1 MGRVSRCITQQHVH
15 LHVAFSP
22 LSFVLFPLLRLNR
35 YLSKRREKIRE
46 RERECVNLK
55 VSEYLRTIVDTLC
68 APPSPPAE
76 TLKRLIN

>member
-46 RERECVNLK
+46 RERVCESK
-55 VSEYLRTIVDTLC
+55 SIGVSTYYRRYTLC
-68 APPSPPAE
+68 PSFSTSGDTE
-76 TLKRLIN
+76 TAN